1 VTAVPDPRFR
11 DQLAEAL
18 WKRAAGDDAPPLSA
32 QMEGTQRVARADAD
46 ALLPLI
52 AAHVEAEVQAALNDA
67 AADLEYRA
75 GKVSPDVGTGFLG
88 AAGRVREIVTEL
100 NTSAEGEQPKE
111 RPPCK

>member
-1 VTAVPDPRFR
+1 VTAAPDPRFR
-11 DQLAEAL
+11 DQLDPLMPPHADWCHGETHGACCGSECDCGVAESL
-18 WKRAAGDDAPPLSA
+18 DR
-32 QMEGTQRVARADAD
+32 
-46 ALLPLI
+46 I

-75 GKVSPDVGTGFLG
+75 GKVSPDVATGFLG

-111 RPPCK
+111 RPPR